1 MRRRQDKVQ
10 QVVRKVREGEDCSFP
25 AGGWDEW
32 LYDEVGCEKRKGQIT
47 ASVILFMM
55 LALEVGRGGLG
66 LVSSRWWVLGSRSSW
81 RRGQCLLRPLCNTTR
96 VPG

>member
-1 MRRRQDKVQ
+1 MRRRQDRVQ
-10 QVVRKVREGEDCSFP
+10 QVVRKVREGEDCSFLQE
-25 AGGWDEW
+25 GGMNGYMMRWDA
-32 LYDEVGCEKRKGQIT
+32 RRQKGQIT
-47 ASVILFMM
+47 VSAILFMM

-81 RRGQCLLRPLCNTTR
+81 RRGQCLLRPLCNTTG